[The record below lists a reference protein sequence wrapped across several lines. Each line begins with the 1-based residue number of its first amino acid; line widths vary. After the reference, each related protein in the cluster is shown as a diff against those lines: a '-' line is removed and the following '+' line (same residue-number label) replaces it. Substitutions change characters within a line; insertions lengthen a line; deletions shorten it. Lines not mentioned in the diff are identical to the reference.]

1 MVLTSPSKLILLSV
15 LWHMLLVI
23 LLSQQQVFLLFRGT
37 LTSFGLY
44 SDVSNPKLI
53 DQNHRQQLQLVLAY
67 AVAILSSSFSSLN
80 NIPHKTTKETVLQVK
95 QTEKSEETLL
105 SWELKT
111 SSSKSRWTASQVIK
125 TNGSVPMIEYSP
137 WEQSKMSC
145 S

>member
-1 MVLTSPSKLILLSV
+1 
-15 LWHMLLVI
+15 
-23 LLSQQQVFLLFRGT
+23 